1 MRPLSTTASPSNL
14 GLAVVCTWRPIR
26 FKNELRA
33 TSYELRAPTCEL
45 RKLLRAVPSLNSLPY
60 RTDCRTVRAAAC

>member
-33 TSYELRAPTCEL
+33 TSYELRATSYEPRLASYENYFAQYL
-45 RKLLRAVPSLNSLPY
+45 H
-60 RTDCRTVRAAAC
+60 